1 MEGKEFLQVPEII
14 NKTGGEFVRSI
25 KSISEKKPQPFLRT
39 CISRSYYAAYLHI
52 RDKLIGHCVP
62 DYVGSHEK
70 IIRLLQSSGFQNCS
84 EEIGGPLGSLRD
96 KRHDADYVL
105 SRSVTERESGDSYKL
120 AKTLIEYF
128 DKINVRKLLL
138 AVKQEAYVIYN
149 EAVRREF
156 REKWK

>member
-14 NKTGGEFVRSI
+14 NKTGGEFVRRL
-25 KSISEKKPQPFLRT
+25 KGLSEKKPQPFLRT
-39 CISRSYYAAYLHI
+39 SISRSYYAAYLHI
-52 RDKLIGHCVP
+52 RDKLIDHCVP
-62 DYVGSHEK
+62 DYVKSHERL
-70 IIRLLQSSGFQNCS
+70 IRLLESSKFQNCS
-84 EEIGGPLGSLRD
+84 SDIGGPLKSLRD

-105 SRSVTERESGDSYKL
+105 NRSVTERESSSSYKL

-138 AVKQEAYVIYN
+138 AVKQEAYGIYN
-149 EAVRREF
+149 EAVRWDF